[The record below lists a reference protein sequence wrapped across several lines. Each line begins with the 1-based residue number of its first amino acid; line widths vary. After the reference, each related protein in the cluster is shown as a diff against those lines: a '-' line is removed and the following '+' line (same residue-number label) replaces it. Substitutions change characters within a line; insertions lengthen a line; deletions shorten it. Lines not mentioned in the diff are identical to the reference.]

1 MRRLLLALIALPL
14 LTACIGVNM
23 NDNDPDDKPTPTA
36 RSTVDGVE
44 VWDLQGPPTATAFGI
59 SEDSI
64 AGIYETDQPRTVRF
78 VLPGGT
84 ELRVDATLV
93 SFEKSG
99 EGDAAHFYVGIR
111 TEELN
116 PDELVAAYR
125 DVLEQLNVSTT
136 AADQVAAEIAA
147 APDDQTERIAVGSDQ
162 VTLGSLKIGAQAG
175 MAPIAGSGRVI
186 IGGSWQKR

>member
-44 VWDLQGPPTATAFGI
+44 VWDLQAAPTATAFGI

-64 AGIYETDQPRTVRF
+64 SGIYETDEPRTVRF
-78 VLPGGT
+78 VFPGGT
-84 ELRVDATLV
+84 ELTVDATLV
-93 SFEKSG
+93 SFERSG

-111 TEELN
+111 TAELE

-147 APDDQTERIAVGSDQ
+147 APDDQTERISVGSDA
-162 VTLGSLKIGAQAG
+162 VTLGSLKLGAQAG

-186 IGGSWQKR
+186 IGGSWQKG